1 MSEMNIEQARLNMIE
16 QQIRPWEVL
25 DQRVLDLLAD
35 VPREEYVPADYKN
48 LAFSDM
54 SIPLGLGEVMMPPKL
69 EARMLQSLDVQADE
83 TVLEIGTGSGY
94 VTTLLAKL
102 ARYVYSVDIHE
113 EFVEAARGK
122 LHDAGII
129 NVSVEQG
136 DAAQGW
142 DRYGSY
148 DVIAITGSLPV
159 LPESFQNTLNLGG
172 RLFVIVGDSPVME
185 AMLITRMGENEFQTD
200 SLFETDLAPLRNA
213 LQPDRFVL

>member
-1 MSEMNIEQARLNMIE
+1 MSEMNIEQARHNMIE

-25 DQRVLDLLAD
+25 DQKVLDLIAD
-35 VPREEYVPADYKN
+35 VPREEYVPSAYRN

-54 SIPLGLGEVMMPPKL
+54 SIPLGFNEVMMPPKL
-69 EARMLQSLDVQADE
+69 EARMLQSLDIQSGD

-113 EFVEAARGK
+113 EFVEHARAK
-122 LHDAGII
+122 LHADGIV
-129 NVSVEQG
+129 NVSIEQG

-148 DVIAITGSLPV
+148 DVIAITGSLPL

-172 RLFVIVGDSPVME
+172 RLFAIIGDSPVME
-185 AMLITRMGENEFQTD
+185 ATLITRVGEHEFQTEG
-200 SLFETDLAPLRNA
+200 LFETDLPPLRNA
-213 LQPDRFVL
+213 LQPERFIL